1 MESSAYQ
8 LYSSYCIGPNHQGQQ
23 PQPSPPPQ
31 FRPSVLTPPP
41 PRASTA
47 SYYHGRHIER
57 TPSPN
62 VQRFTNNKKKK
73 VTFKPTCTVRTHTE
87 VKGPLSKDELSGLY
101 YSRRELQIMNLE
113 ARAICTLTQELPEI
127 QNRGTFLTE
136 QDRRYSGTVMAASR
150 PTLHRRGSWLG
161 LDEEEQDDTPGT
173 MIDTLRGL
181 ELIMYP
187 KRKQNKLLAHRSLL
201 KYQQLLNSKP
211 NLSPERKVKL
221 LAAASEKL
229 NKWSSLVALET
240 ARLDA
245 LRAYDG
251 DYLIPIEPLNPN
263 GIPPCR
269 YHKNLQEKV
278 FDKREQNQQIK
289 RRFGRRGSRRVT
301 FDATDS
307 NKNNVASLLP
317 SQLPSSI
324 ANSAN
329 FTWDRIVE
337 HQQQSKRR
345 KIV

>member
-1 MESSAYQ
+1 MNSPAYQ
-8 LYSSYCIGPNHQGQQ
+8 LYSSYRIGPSHQGQQ
-23 PQPSPPPQ
+23 LQPSPPPQ
-31 FRPSVLTPPP
+31 FRPAVLTPPP
-41 PRASTA
+41 VPRASTA

-62 VQRFTNNKKKK
+62 VQRFTNNKKK

-87 VKGPLSKDELSGLY
+87 VKGPLTKDELSRLY

-127 QNRGTFLTE
+127 QNRGTLLTE
-136 QDRRYSGTVMAASR
+136 QDRRYSGTVMVASR

-161 LDEEEQDDTPGT
+161 LDEEREEDTPGT

-201 KYQQLLNSKP
+201 KYQQQLKSKP
-211 NLSPERKVKL
+211 NLSSAQKVQA
-221 LAAASEKL
+221 LAVASEKL
-229 NKWSSLVALET
+229 NLWSSLVALET

-245 LRAYDG
+245 MRAYDG

-269 YHKNLQEKV
+269 YHKNLQDKV
-278 FDKREQNQQIK
+278 FEKHEQNQQIK
-289 RRFGRRGSRRVT
+289 RQFGRLGSRRVT

-307 NKNNVASLLP
+307 NKNTNSVDCTWNV
-317 SQLPSSI
+317 
-324 ANSAN
+324 
-329 FTWDRIVE
+329 DR
-337 HQQQSKRR
+337 QQQSKRR

>member
-1 MESSAYQ
+1 MNSPAYQ
-8 LYSSYCIGPNHQGQQ
+8 LYSSYRIGPSHQGQQ
-23 PQPSPPPQ
+23 QHHSPPPQ
-31 FRPSVLTPPP
+31 FRPAVLTPPP
-41 PRASTA
+41 VPRACSA

-57 TPSPN
+57 TPSPY
-62 VQRFTNNKKKK
+62 VQRFPNNKKK

-87 VKGPLSKDELSGLY
+87 VKGPLTKDELSMLY

-127 QNRGTFLTE
+127 QNRGTLLTE

-150 PTLHRRGSWLG
+150 PKLHRRGSWLG
-161 LDEEEQDDTPGT
+161 LDEEGEDNHTPGT

-201 KYQQLLNSKP
+201 KYQQQLKSKP
-211 NLSPERKVKL
+211 NFSSAQKVQA
-221 LAAASEKL
+221 LAVASEKL
-229 NKWSSLVALET
+229 NLWSSLVALET

-269 YHKNLQEKV
+269 YHKNLQDKV
-278 FDKREQNQQIK
+278 FEKHDQNQQIK
-289 RRFGRRGSRRVT
+289 RQFGRRGSRRVT

-307 NKNNVASLLP
+307 NKNTNNSVDCTWNV
-317 SQLPSSI
+317 
-324 ANSAN
+324 
-329 FTWDRIVE
+329 DR
-337 HQQQSKRR
+337 QQQSKRR

>member
-1 MESSAYQ
+1 
-8 LYSSYCIGPNHQGQQ
+8 
-23 PQPSPPPQ
+23 
-31 FRPSVLTPPP
+31 
-41 PRASTA
+41 
-47 SYYHGRHIER
+47 
-57 TPSPN
+57 
-62 VQRFTNNKKKK
+62 
-73 VTFKPTCTVRTHTE
+73 
-87 VKGPLSKDELSGLY
+87 
-101 YSRRELQIMNLE
+101 MNLE

-127 QNRGTFLTE
+127 QNRGTLLTE
-136 QDRRYSGTVMAASR
+136 QDRRNSGTIFASR

-161 LDEEEQDDTPGT
+161 LDEEEEDNTPGT

-211 NLSPERKVKL
+211 NLGPERKVQL

-229 NKWSSLVALET
+229 NQWSSLVALET

-269 YHKNLQEKV
+269 YYKTLQDKAFEKH
-278 FDKREQNQQIK
+278 EQNQQTK

-307 NKNNVASLLP
+307 NKNNVASLP

-324 ANSAN
+324 VNSAN
-329 FTWDRIVE
+329 LTLDALVN
-337 HQQQSKRR
+337 HQQQRKRR